1 MVRARYDARVTSPT
15 SPGAAANA
23 TTPGSPATL
32 HISRHPAVLHKLAIL
47 RDVDTEPKK
56 FREVVRE
63 LSWLLGYEALQD
75 AKVRPLAIRT
85 PMEPMEA
92 SELGERIGLI
102 PILRAGLGMVDAM
115 LELMPTAQVWHL
127 GLFRDERTLRPVEYY
142 NKLPDSAS
150 VDLCLI
156 LDPMLATGGSA
167 TAAFEVLKRWG
178 AVRIKLVN
186 LIAAPEGVEA
196 VTTAH
201 PDVEIYCASLD
212 RGLNDK
218 GYIMPGLGDAGDR
231 QFGTGKTG

>member
-1 MVRARYDARVTSPT
+1 MAQP
-15 SPGAAANA
+15 P
-23 TTPGSPATL
+23 TL
-32 HISRHPAVLHKLAIL
+32 HVSQHPAVLHKLAIL
-47 RDVDTEPKK
+47 RDEETEPKK

-63 LSWLLGYEALQD
+63 LSWLLGYEALAD
-75 AKVRPLAIRT
+75 ARVRPLTIRT
-85 PMEPMEA
+85 PIEEMEA
-92 SELGERIGLI
+92 AELGERIGLV

-167 TAAFEVLKRWG
+167 TAAIEVLKKWG
-178 AVRIKLVN
+178 AVKPVRIKLVN

-196 VTTAH
+196 VTSAH
-201 PDVEIYCASLD
+201 PDVEIHCAALD
-212 RGLNDK
+212 RQLNEK

-231 QFGTGKTG
+231 QFGTGSSG

>member
-1 MVRARYDARVTSPT
+1 MEHP
-15 SPGAAANA
+15 
-23 TTPGSPATL
+23 TL
-32 HISRHPAVLHKLAIL
+32 HVSTHPAVAHKLGIL
-47 RDVDTEPKK
+47 RDEETEPKK

-63 LSWLLGYEALQD
+63 LSWLLGYEALAD
-75 AKVRPLAIRT
+75 VRLRETKVTTPLET
-85 PMEPMEA
+85 MTGH
-92 SELGERIGLI
+92 ELGERIGLV

-167 TAAFEVLKRWG
+167 TAAIEVLKRWG
-178 AVRIKLVN
+178 AVTPVRIKLVN

-196 VTTAH
+196 VATAH
-201 PDVEIYCASLD
+201 PDVEIYCAALD
-212 RGLNDK
+212 RQLNDK

-231 QFGTGKTG
+231 QFGTGTAG

>member
-1 MVRARYDARVTSPT
+1 MS
-15 SPGAAANA
+15 
-23 TTPGSPATL
+23 TPTL
-32 HISRHPAVLHKLAIL
+32 HVSQHPAVLHKLAIL
-47 RDVDTEPKK
+47 RDEKTEPKK

-63 LSWLLGYEALQD
+63 LSWLLGYEALAD
-75 AKVRPLAIRT
+75 ARVRPLEVTT
-85 PMEPMEA
+85 PIETMQGA
-92 SELGERIGLI
+92 ELADRIGLV

-167 TAAFEVLKRWG
+167 TAAIEVLKRWG
-178 AVRIKLVN
+178 AVHPVRIKLVN

-196 VTTAH
+196 VANAH
-201 PDVEIYCASLD
+201 PDVEIYCAALD
-212 RGLNDK
+212 RQLNDV

-231 QFGTGKTG
+231 QFGTGKSD